1 MIWILGF
8 HLVCL
13 VIIFGLARWAPE
25 MDDEGRIVGPWQS
38 VDKLASAHRRR
49 FEEARREMTR
59 RRLETMGRRPVLR

>member
-1 MIWILGF
+1 
-8 HLVCL
+8 
-13 VIIFGLARWAPE
+13 